1 MTDVESWYYQAM
13 VRDYQ
18 QPLLKFLWWNN
29 GRLLEEPQNF
39 VKFAHVFGGTL
50 SASCPN
56 CVFRRTIV
64 ENEPLFGKAI
74 SEVLQNNFY
83 VDDLLKLLK
92 DVGSAKE
99 LVKDAMNMCSIY
111 NPQPSTLNVCIG
123 RKNYSSERL

>member
-50 SASCPN
+50 SASYPN

-64 ENEPLFGKAI
+64 ENDPLFGKAI

-99 LVKDAMNMCSIY
+99 LVKDAMNMCRADELHS
-111 NPQPSTLNVCIG
+111 QS
-123 RKNYSSERL
+123 